1 VNLITVVCLNTMRK
15 GTKDCSFTCI
25 LTTALLVVCHHALL
39 AHGWTSGYRPTLQRQ
54 SNTRNLYMSSA
65 GSPGYRPKV
74 LVVGGGFGGLTC
86 QKNLRNSMPNADI
99 TIVDPNERFTFLPLL
114 YEYLGGFA
122 DLDEIAPTYDFLLS
136 SQQTDLLPNNK
147 KSSCESVAM
156 KRGSALEVDPESKTL
171 TVQSIPSGNK
181 ESLSYDALVVS
192 CGVPPSKP
200 KENRPS
206 IPKTAFPFATLNDAV
221 RLKRRLGLVSTMD
234 TASSIVV
241 VGGGYV
247 GSELACTLAKI
258 VPKDSQITILH
269 RDPTGVCTGAEEYNR
284 ESAQERL
291 HDLGVSVQLGATV
304 TNVESKTSNDGQPYD
319 KVQYTTAT
327 GNEGSIRADV
337 LIWTV
342 AGAASKP
349 RDTIIGLPVDDRGR
363 VIVSPT
369 CKVQGL
375 ENVYAIGDGAVVQ
388 SEESSASTVTSP
400 YPATAQVAMQQA
412 SVAAYNIQL
421 DLEGK
426 GGSPKKT
433 FTYQSLGEML
443 SLGGDEDA
451 SIASLNGLFT
461 LNGPLASTAR
471 RLVYAARMPTPKQA
485 VRSGAGYVVGGL
497 ARGVETALGVGKNA
511 VNDLT
516 R

>member
-1 VNLITVVCLNTMRK
+1 M
-15 GTKDCSFTCI
+15 
-25 LTTALLVVCHHALL
+25 
-39 AHGWTSGYRPTLQRQ
+39 
-54 SNTRNLYMSSA
+54 MSSSNS
-65 GSPGYRPKV
+65 GNQGDCPKV
-74 LVVGGGFGGLTC
+74 VVVGGGFGGLTC
-86 QKNLRNSMPNADI
+86 QNELRKSMPSAAI

-136 SQQTDLLPNNK
+136 SQQTAADLLPNIKNK
-147 KSSCESVAM
+147 ASDKSVAM
-156 KRGSALEVDPESKTL
+156 KRGSAVAVDPDNKTL
-171 TVQSIPSGNK
+171 TVQDVPSGK
-181 ESLSYDALVVS
+181 EETLSYDALIVS
-192 CGVPPSKP
+192 CGMPPSTP
-200 KENRPS
+200 KAGRPS
-206 IPKTAFPFATLNDAV
+206 IPSTAYPFATLDDAV
-221 RLKRRLGLVSTMD
+221 RLKRRLGLVKAMD
-234 TASSIVV
+234 GSSSIVI

-247 GSELACTLAKI
+247 GSELACTIAQTLPRNA
-258 VPKDSQITILH
+258 QITILH
-269 RDPTGVCTGAEEYNR
+269 RDATGVCTGAEDYNR

-291 HDLGVSVQLGATV
+291 HDLGVNVQLGATV
-304 TNVESKTSNDGQPYD
+304 TNVESITADDGQSYD
-319 KVQYTTAT
+319 NVEYTTES

-342 AGAASKP
+342 AGATSKP
-349 RDTIIGLPVDDRGR
+349 RDTVKGLPMDDRGR

-375 ENVYAIGDGAVVQ
+375 DNVYAIGDGAVV
-388 SEESSASTVTSP
+388 SSDTSPAPSSP

-412 SVAAYNIQL
+412 GVAAYNVQL
-421 DLEGK
+421 DLEGTSS
-426 GGSPKKT
+426 SPKKT

-471 RLVYAARMPTPKQA
+471 RLVYAARMPTPKQS
-485 VRSGAGYVVGGL
+485 VRSGAGYVLGGL
-497 ARGVETALGVGKNA
+497 IRGGERVLGMGKNA
-511 VNDLT
+511 VDDLT